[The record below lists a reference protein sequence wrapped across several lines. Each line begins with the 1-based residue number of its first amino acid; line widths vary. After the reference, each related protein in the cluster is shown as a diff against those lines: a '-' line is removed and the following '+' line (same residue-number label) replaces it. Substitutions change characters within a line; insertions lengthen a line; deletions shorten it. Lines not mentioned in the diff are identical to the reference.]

1 MMEFSGEEPGI
12 TESLPDSEFFNDVEN
27 SEDQADKDDSSDEE
41 IASGRSDDG
50 EGIRGSS
57 SSSNLMK
64 SLLALRKKR

>member
-1 MMEFSGEEPGI
+1 M
-12 TESLPDSEFFNDVEN
+12 ESLPDSEFFNDVEN
-27 SEDQADKDDSSDEE
+27 SEDQADNKDDSSDEE